1 MFIIGRA
8 VAGAGGSGVVSGGLS
23 VIAIVTPTRQRP
35 LFTGLITSL
44 YALGTVVAPII
55 GGSYANDVTWR
66 WCFLI
71 NLPTGALTIITLLVF
86 YHPPE
91 GVSKEQ
97 GQSIIQKVK
106 QLDLIGCALFI
117 PSIIMV
123 MLAME
128 WGGERYPWN
137 SATIIGLF
145 VGFVVEMI
153 VFVLWEIHKGDQ
165 SMIPFSLL
173 GYQSVVFSILFA
185 FFFLGSFVVP
195 VYYLPEWFQIVKA
208 ASPIRSG
215 VMLLPS
221 VCTQIAG
228 SLLSGV
234 LGKSN
239 FDSVSIA
246 EMPFEVPWLTKFSA
260 KFVRYYNPWFLAGS
274 TLLCIAT
281 GLYTT
286 FTAFSTSSGHWIGFQ
301 VLQGI
306 GCGFAAQ
313 MPLLT
318 VQHVLRD
325 KPGHIPL
332 GISTV
337 LFAQY
342 FGSAVM
348 QSISGSIFTNTLVME
363 LLSSAHL
370 SPEQVNLLLDAGN
383 SKVREIA
390 SENFP
395 HHLDDVI
402 IAYNDAITSIFV
414 S

>member
-44 YALGTVVAPII
+44 YAVGTVVAPII
-55 GGSYANDVTWR
+55 GGSLANNITWR

-97 GQSIIQKVK
+97 GQSIIHKVK

-128 WGGERYPWN
+128 WGGGRESWN

-145 VGFVVEMI
+145 VGFAVGMI
-153 VFVLWEIHKGDQ
+153 VFVLWELHTGDQ
-165 SMIPFSLL
+165 AMIPFSLL
-173 GYQSVVFSILFA
+173 GNQSVLFSILFA

-195 VYYLPEWFQIVKA
+195 VYYLPEWFQIVKT

-239 FDSVSIA
+239 FDSVSLT
-246 EMPFEVPWLTKFSA
+246 EVPFEVP
-260 KFVRYYNPWFLAGS
+260 
-274 TLLCIAT
+274 
-281 GLYTT
+281 
-286 FTAFSTSSGHWIGFQ
+286 
-301 VLQGI
+301 
-306 GCGFAAQ
+306 
-313 MPLLT
+313 
-318 VQHVLRD
+318 
-325 KPGHIPL
+325 
-332 GISTV
+332 
-337 LFAQY
+337 
-342 FGSAVM
+342 
-348 QSISGSIFTNTLVME
+348 
-363 LLSSAHL
+363 
-370 SPEQVNLLLDAGN
+370 
-383 SKVREIA
+383 
-390 SENFP
+390 
-395 HHLDDVI
+395 
-402 IAYNDAITSIFV
+402 
-414 S
+414 